1 MSDMPARDLPE
12 VEPTDADLID
22 ILTLPWE
29 ESQGHVERL
38 LYAAGRIEQHQAA
51 VAGVRMLPAPAGDD
65 DLGVAA

>member
-1 MSDMPARDLPE
+1 MFEAPARDLPE

-29 ESQGHVERL
+29 ESQGQLERL

-51 VAGVRMLPAPAGDD
+51 VAGVRTLPTPAGGDE
-65 DLGVAA
+65 LGVAA

>member
-1 MSDMPARDLPE
+1 MFEMPARELPE

-29 ESQGHVERL
+29 ESQGYLERL

-51 VAGVRMLPAPAGDD
+51 VAGVRTLPTPAGDEE
-65 DLGVAA
+65 LGVAA